1 MATFFNFDQYS
12 EGALS
17 ISSTALRVD
26 APIGTFSSNANPYE
40 PGSFLNGIT
49 SFRPNYNVYI
59 LHDSGAAHG
68 ASQRNCVISF
78 TVPNQTTFSRLSLD
92 IQHNSG
98 SPGLVAPISIAFEA
112 STTVDFQNA
121 TQLGTLDSV
130 FSGPEVSGD
139 VHFRLR
145 CTSPIPDG
153 SNYISYANVRI
164 ASYSEAV
171 TRSRLMTQWH
181 KYFVSG
187 LHFTLSF
194 TDRDHASLGMA
205 TPDER
210 NPGSQ
215 IAYLTPDC
223 VAMFSFEAVDQLDYN
238 QGYRIISDSKYVGPM
253 DIFRRSD
260 CISFVAEANR
270 ALIFLPDF
278 SDTLTFVLRNI
289 ADGQL
294 LTRPWDYTVDIGLQS
309 RCAVVLA
316 QLNSPLYGATQQIFR
331 MPAWALREAQMANL
345 PSDLRV
351 IVSSSGR
358 CLYANGDQLAWGMSP
373 QSDAAVVSFIAPELT
388 SIHAGYL
395 LVVGGKYVKMTSTDV
410 VLGLTTNMADATHIC
425 VNATANGTL
434 SFWMCQSDYVLAPNN
449 DTPVFTV
456 CDDPRAVVPTWQIL
470 EPEVHV
476 EQTMVVN
483 DSPGAIHTLSNT
495 TYIKAIVQRLNRT
508 SLEKEGSL
516 WNYSFDNALPAD
528 WLIITPEHCFDPYST
543 FEMRIPADGAND
555 FNLKSCDGSSPDPT
569 HPCVSLAS
577 SVSVPGGTPL
587 KLHAGHSRRIYEEMY
602 NHIISGRHFID
613 IASLLRKDATPS
625 GEFLAAVRNAI
636 TRLSKTAEA
645 MNVVIRLIFGE
656 PLGWAGDL
664 GLPFIPGTG
673 PYRAAPA
680 LLLDL
685 VRDVPSDT
693 YSQMQIYLAYTSS
706 AASLTWNHSKIVAVD
721 GQRAL
726 VGGHNMW
733 DGAYLG
739 DNPVLDVS
747 MKTEG
752 LSAVDA
758 HRFAENLWF
767 DQVIAHGD
775 YWAADAAAF
784 RPGLPNRIV
793 VGQRSVPPPR
803 LFASFYPGNSGEPGR
818 YVGRGIPILS
828 VGREEGMI
836 ADSAPSDIAFVSL
849 LNSAT
854 ESIYISAQAMSHAP
868 ISGRNWLE
876 TFLNGLAE
884 ALKRGVTIALFLS
897 NPASGAY
904 EGDSPVDVLGQI
916 QARITGRTNTEINSL
931 MRNIAVRSLPSSTT
945 WGLANQYGISNHA
958 KVILVDKKAFSI
970 GSQNY
975 YPSTPATMSEF
986 SYIVEDT
993 TAAQL
998 LYDTYMSKMEAW
1010 ALPSPTPLSLPDLTS
1025 YVVTITNIWCQ
1036 QTSAGPG
1043 EDQIYLERAGS
1054 RIWPQNS
1061 WYETFTP
1068 LRSSVVSGVDL
1079 PAVRTI
1085 DNPQFVR
1092 LMEWDYIADDIL
1104 TQVSFHP
1111 NQVLSCK
1118 TGAEELKSKKLS
1130 DLVPEVIY
1138 RTYGDM
1144 RDDRAVY
1151 TLAFKFS
1158 KVPQPNPS

>member
-130 FSGPEVSGD
+130 FSGPE
-139 VHFRLR
+139 
-145 CTSPIPDG
+145 
-153 SNYISYANVRI
+153 
-164 ASYSEAV
+164 
-171 TRSRLMTQWH
+171 
-181 KYFVSG
+181 G

-358 CLYANGDQLAWGMSP
+358 CLYANGDQLAWGTSP
-373 QSDAAVVSFIAPELT
+373 QSDSAVVSFITPELT
-388 SIHAGYL
+388 SIHA
-395 LVVGGKYVKMTSTDV
+395 
-410 VLGLTTNMADATHIC
+410 VLELTTNMADATHIC

-803 LFASFYPGNSGEPGR
+803 LFASFYP
-818 YVGRGIPILS
+818 
-828 VGREEGMI
+828 
-836 ADSAPSDIAFVSL
+836 
-849 LNSAT
+849 
-854 ESIYISAQAMSHAP
+854 
-868 ISGRNWLE
+868 
-876 TFLNGLAE
+876 
-884 ALKRGVTIALFLS
+884 
-897 NPASGAY
+897 
-904 EGDSPVDVLGQI
+904 
-916 QARITGRTNTEINSL
+916 
-931 MRNIAVRSLPSSTT
+931 
-945 WGLANQYGISNHA
+945 
-958 KVILVDKKAFSI
+958 VDKKAFSI

-1158 KVPQPNPS
+1158 KVPQPNPSFERNVPLREHGEWTSDD